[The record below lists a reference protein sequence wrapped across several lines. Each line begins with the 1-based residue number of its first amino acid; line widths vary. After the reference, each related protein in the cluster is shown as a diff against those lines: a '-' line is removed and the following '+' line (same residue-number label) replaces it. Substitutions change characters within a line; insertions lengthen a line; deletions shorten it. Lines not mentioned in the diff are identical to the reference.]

1 MARRKFRGRKET
13 IIRNSRVVT
22 PLEKAIYHQVDG
34 AGASRVKRQFFE
46 LNEQDFT
53 DIGMMLDKQLR
64 TRLRL
69 T

>member
-1 MARRKFRGRKET
+1 MRRKFRGRKDT
-13 IIRNSRVVT
+13 IVRSSRPKT
-22 PLEKAIYHQVDG
+22 PMQKALYHQVDG
-34 AGASRVKRQFFE
+34 AGRSRVKRQFFE